1 TTFNILLDRNDYMAS
16 IEKRGKSYT
25 ITVSNGYDI
34 HGKKLREKTTFTPDP
49 NMTSKQQQKALEA
62 FVFEFEQRVKNG
74 KLLSGDKLTL
84 KEYSERWLEEYAK
97 TNLTQVSYRNYCDI
111 LKLRILPALG
121 HIKLTS
127 LKPLHLQGFYNN
139 LLEDGVR
146 IDGKPGGYSPA
157 TIKKDHVVLSS
168 MLSTAVQW
176 QLIESNPCDRVTVP
190 KAKATSDNI
199 KYFTFEQTQSF
210 LNALNMY
217 YSTTYK
223 THKRKGPQHEEYNV
237 SEYTESRNIPL
248 QFKVL
253 FNIALFG
260 GLRRGEI
267 VALTWDDIDFD
278 TNSIRINKSSS
289 HIDRQVITKDPKT
302 ATSNR
307 TIKIPDFVMQLIKDW
322 KIEQNKYQ
330 LSIGDQWNGTNHI
343 FIQTD
348 GRQMYPSTP
357 TATFKKILTQYNNT
371 VENEKDKLP
380 MITLHGLRHTSA
392 TLLIAENVDV
402 KTVSS
407 RLGHAQTSTTMDIYA
422 HALKQMDEKA
432 SNALEDAFKRNA

>member
-1 TTFNILLDRNDYMAS
+1 MAS
-16 IEKRGKSYT
+16 IEKRGKSYS

-34 HGKKLREKTTFTPDP
+34 YGKKLREKTTFTPDP
-49 NMTSKQQQKALEA
+49 NMTPKQQQKALEA
-62 FVFEFEQRVKNG
+62 YVFEFEQRVKNG
-74 KLLSGDKLTL
+74 KLLTGDKLTL
-84 KEYSERWLEEYAK
+84 KEYSDRWLEEYAK

-127 LKPLHLQGFYNN
+127 IKPLHLQSFYNN

-176 QLIESNPCDRVTVP
+176 QLIESNPCDRVSVP
-190 KAKATSDNI
+190 KVKNTSDNI
-199 KYFTFEQTQSF
+199 KYFTFEQTQAF
-210 LNALNMY
+210 LNALNMS

-223 THKRKGPQHEEYNV
+223 AHKRKGSLHEEYNV
-237 SEYTESRNIPL
+237 AEYTESRNIPL

-253 FNIALFG
+253 FHIALFG

-278 TNSIRINKSSS
+278 TNSIKINKSSS
-289 HIDRQVITKDPKT
+289 HVDRQVITKDPKT
-302 ATSNR
+302 STSNR
-307 TIKIPDFVMQLIKDW
+307 TIKLPDFVMQLIKDW
-322 KIEQNKYQ
+322 KLEQNKYRI
-330 LSIGDQWNGTNHI
+330 SIGDQWNGTNHI

-357 TATFKKILTQYNNT
+357 TATFKKILIQYNNT

>member
-1 TTFNILLDRNDYMAS
+1 MAS
-16 IEKRGKSYT
+16 IRKRGDSYQ
-25 ITVSNGYDI
+25 ITVSNGRNSV
-34 HGKKLREKTTFTPDP
+34 GKQLLETTTFTPDP
-49 NMTSKQQQKALEA
+49 NMTVKQQQKSLDT
-62 FVFEFEQRVKNG
+62 FVFEFEQKVKNG
-74 KLLSGDKLTL
+74 KILTGDKLTL
-84 KEYSERWLEEYAK
+84 KEYSERWLVEYAK
-97 TNLTQVSYRNYCDI
+97 TNLTLVSFKNYCDI

-121 HIKLTS
+121 HIKLSS
-127 LKPLHLQGFYNN
+127 LKPLHLQSYYNN

-146 IDGKPGGYSPA
+146 LDGKPGGYSPA

-176 QLIESNPCDRVTVP
+176 QLIESNPCDRVSLP
-190 KAKATSDNI
+190 KSKSTHDNI
-199 KYFTFEQTQSF
+199 KYFTFEQTQTF
-210 LNALNMY
+210 LDALDMS

-223 THKRKGPQHEEYNV
+223 AHSRKGAIHRKYNV
-237 SEYTESRNIPL
+237 TEYTESRMIPL

-253 FNIALFG
+253 YNIAIFG
-260 GLRRGEI
+260 GLRRGEL

-278 TNSIRINKSSS
+278 NHSVSINKSSS
-289 HIDRQVITKDPKT
+289 HIDRQVITKEPKT
-302 ATSNR
+302 ASSNR
-307 TIKIPDFVMQLIKDW
+307 TIKLPDFVIQLIKEW
-322 KIEQNKYQ
+322 KLEQNKYR

-357 TATFKKILTQYNNT
+357 TATFTKILKQYNNT

-422 HALKQMDEKA
+422 HALEQMDEKA
-432 SNALEDAFKRNA
+432 ANVLEDVFKRKA

>member
-1 TTFNILLDRNDYMAS
+1 MAS

>member
-1 TTFNILLDRNDYMAS
+1 M
-16 IEKRGKSYT
+16 
-25 ITVSNGYDI
+25 
-34 HGKKLREKTTFTPDP
+34 
-49 NMTSKQQQKALEA
+49 
-62 FVFEFEQRVKNG
+62 
-74 KLLSGDKLTL
+74 LSGDKLTL
-84 KEYSERWLEEYAK
+84 KEYSDRWLEEYAK

-127 LKPLHLQGFYNN
+127 LKPLHLQSFYNN

-146 IDGKPGGYSPA
+146 IDGRPGGYSPA

-176 QLIESNPCDRVTVP
+176 QLIESNPCDRVSVP
-190 KAKATSDNI
+190 KVKNTSDNI
-199 KYFTFEQTQSF
+199 KYFTFEQTQAF
-210 LNALNMY
+210 LNALNMS
-217 YSTTYK
+217 YSTIYK
-223 THKRKGPQHEEYNV
+223 AHKRKGSLREEYNV

-248 QFKVL
+248 QIKVL
-253 FNIALFG
+253 FHIALFG
-260 GLRRGEI
+260 ELRRGEI

-278 TNSIRINKSSS
+278 ANSIKINKSSS
-289 HIDRQVITKDPKT
+289 HVDRQVITKDPKT
-302 ATSNR
+302 STSNR
-307 TIKIPDFVMQLIKDW
+307 TIKLPAFVMQLIKDW
-322 KIEQNKYQ
+322 KLEQNKYRI
-330 LSIGDQWNGTNHI
+330 SIGDQWNGTNHI

-357 TATFKKILTQYNNT
+357 TATFKKILIQYNKT
-371 VENEKDKLP
+371 IEKEKDKLP

-392 TLLIAENVDV
+392 TLLIAENIDV

-432 SNALEDAFKRNA
+432 SNALEEAFNRNA